1 METYQDI
8 QRRIEQGIAALTFDA
23 PPAALFAPIAYT
35 LASGGKRLRPALTLM
50 ACNLYGDD
58 LDAALPTALAM
69 EVFHNFTLLHDDLMD
84 AAPLRRGRP
93 TVHARWGANAAILS
107 GDAMLV
113 AAYRLLARTPAA
125 HLPSVLEAFNETAL
139 DVCRGQQYDMD
150 FESRDDVTEDDYME
164 MIRLK
169 TAVLPACCLR
179 AGAIVGGAG
188 SDDVRRI
195 DRFGIHLGMAFQ
207 LQDDLLDV
215 YGDART
221 FGKAIGGDILAG
233 KKTFL
238 LTSARRRATP
248 AQVAR
253 LDEALASTE
262 PDQKIA
268 AVTHLYD
275 ELGLRPLT
283 GQLIRSHYADALAC
297 LDALACADAPH
308 RTDALRRLCH
318 SLLERQA

>member
-1 METYQDI
+1 
-8 QRRIEQGIAALTFDA
+8 
-23 PPAALFAPIAYT
+23 
-35 LASGGKRLRPALTLM
+35 
-50 ACNLYGDD
+50 
-58 LDAALPTALAM
+58 M

-113 AAYRLLARTPAA
+113 AAYRLLVRTPAG
-125 HLPSVLEAFNETAL
+125 HLPAVLEAFNETAL

-150 FESRDDVTEDDYME
+150 FENRDDVTEDDYME

-188 SDDVRRI
+188 GDDVRRI
-195 DRFGIHLGMAFQ
+195 GRFGIHLGMAFQ

-248 AQVAR
+248 AQTAR
-253 LDEALASTE
+253 LDEALASTA

-268 AVTHLYD
+268 AVTRLYD

-283 GQLIRSHYADALAC
+283 DQLIRSHYADALAC
-297 LDALACADAPH
+297 LDALACTDAPH